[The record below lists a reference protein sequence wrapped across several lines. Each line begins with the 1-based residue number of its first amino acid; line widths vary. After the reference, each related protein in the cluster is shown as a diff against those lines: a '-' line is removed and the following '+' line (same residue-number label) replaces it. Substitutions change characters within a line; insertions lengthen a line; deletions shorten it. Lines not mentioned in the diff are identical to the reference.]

1 MGFSEFTGEKAVGPC
16 WAGLSVRGRR
26 YRWLL
31 FSRWVGW
38 APGLCLAIMVVV
50 LTGDKV
56 TSQRCPRDV
65 NSIVIVC
72 TSGSSSSLGSVAQ
85 PSGEIQSE
93 F

>member
-1 MGFSEFTGEKAVGPC
+1 
-16 WAGLSVRGRR
+16 
-26 YRWLL
+26 
-31 FSRWVGW
+31 
-38 APGLCLAIMVVV
+38 MVVV

-72 TSGSSSSLGSVAQ
+72 TSGSSSLGGVAQ

-93 F
+93 FRRGRQD